1 MISTEE
7 GKHTYGLL
15 PLIGSSHV
23 YQVGKVKFHVA
34 SYFTGKATIE
44 ERLAD
49 LMVEDLYEEDCGKDC
64 ENE

>member
-1 MISTEE
+1 MISTKET
-7 GKHTYGLL
+7 KRTYGLL

-49 LMVEDLYEEDCGKDC
+49 VMVEDLYEKDC
-64 ENE
+64 ENEKF